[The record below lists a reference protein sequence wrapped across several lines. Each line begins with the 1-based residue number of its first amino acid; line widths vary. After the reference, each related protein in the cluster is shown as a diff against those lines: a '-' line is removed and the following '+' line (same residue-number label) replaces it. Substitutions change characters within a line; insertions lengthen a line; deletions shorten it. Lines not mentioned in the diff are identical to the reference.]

1 MFAGRILKSHPKARR
16 IGIYLGLFAGILLLL
31 EICLRVILG
40 LGSPVLYIADPAFG
54 YFPKG
59 GQHLHRFFVDIDTN
73 GFGMRSRPVSEV
85 KTPGEYRILFVGDS
99 VPFGTTYVDQKDIFV
114 EKIASYFDRMH
125 AKPISVM
132 NASAPGWAP
141 SNELG
146 FLKARG
152 LYQADVVVLVYNT
165 KDLVQPFVP
174 YTESPLVPLTN
185 PATAAG
191 ELWSRYLLPRLFPAR
206 AVVDPGSTGADS
218 DQPSPAAESRV
229 LETIEMTRQY
239 VGSHGARFVILFS
252 PVVTA
257 DIGPHQSDWNRALF
271 QLKSWAERQ
280 GVPILDMTE
289 IMARQNPKEIYFD
302 GVHLRAAGDRVVADA
317 FIKRFGPELARQQ
330 AAP

>member
-1 MFAGRILKSHPKARR
+1 LLGTRIRKSHPKIRVT
-16 IGIYLGLFAGILLLL
+16 GICFGLFAGILLLL
-31 EICLRVILG
+31 EICLRLILG

-73 GFGMRSRPVSEV
+73 RLGMRSRPVSEV
-85 KTPGEYRILFVGDS
+85 KTRGEYRILFVGDS

-125 AKPISVM
+125 ARPISVM

-152 LYQADVVVLVYNT
+152 IYDADVVVLVYNT

-174 YTESPLVPLTN
+174 YTESPLVPLNN
-185 PATAAG
+185 PATAVG
-191 ELWSRYLLPRLFPAR
+191 ELWARYLLPRLFPAR
-206 AVVDPGSTGADS
+206 AVVDPGSTSAD
-218 DQPSPAAESRV
+218 DEPPSPAAESRV

-239 VGSHGARFVILFS
+239 VASHGARFEIVFS
-252 PVVTA
+252 PVVNA
-257 DIGPHQSDWNRALF
+257 DIGRLQSDWDRALF

-280 GVPILDMTE
+280 GVPILDITE
-289 IMARQNPKEIYFD
+289 TIAIQSPKEYYFD
-302 GVHLRAAGDRVVADA
+302 GVHLRAAGNQVVADA
-317 FIKRFGPELARQQ
+317 FIKRFGPEILGHQT
-330 AAP
+330 P